1 MLVIFRW
8 IRNQAHFLLF
18 ILLLLS
24 SVTQIFRY
32 HIYQHSIYFGQALG
46 AQRQLDAWKSDIK
59 SYFNLKNVNQQLIA
73 ENTLLKQQLNW
84 NLTFNSPRR
93 DSTYRDT
100 NTGNFVKYEYI
111 QARVIRN
118 SVQEQNNFIILD
130 RGFKD
135 GIKRHMSV
143 VSPMGIV
150 GVVVESAE
158 HYSLV
163 MSVLNSKFEI
173 TPYFYDLKTSQ
184 GVISWNGEDPTVV
197 DLEEVNRFV
206 NVRNG
211 MKLFTSNYSLLFPA
225 GIPIGT
231 IVSSN
236 SNLKSNFH
244 RIKVKLATDFGQL
257 DVVSVIKNTYQKELD
272 VLNQAIPS
280 SNTEDKND

>member
-206 NVRNG
+206 SVRNG

>member
-8 IRNQAHFLLF
+8 IRNQAHPILF
-18 ILLLLS
+18 VLLLLS
-24 SVTQIFRY
+24 AVTQIFRY
-32 HIYQHSIYFGQALG
+32 HFYQHSIYFEQALG
-46 AQRQLDAWKSDIK
+46 IHRQIDQWRADIK
-59 SYFNLKNVNQQLIA
+59 AYFNLREVNQQLIA

-84 NLTFNSPRR
+84 NLTFNSPKR
-93 DSTYRDT
+93 DSSYLDDK
-100 NTGNFVKYEYI
+100 TGNLVKYEYL

-118 SVQEQNNFIILD
+118 SVQDQNNFIILD

-206 NVRNG
+206 KVKNG

-231 IVSSN
+231 IVSSS

-257 DVVSVIKNTYQKELD
+257 DVVTVIKNIHQKELD
-272 VLNQAIPS
+272 VLNNTIPQ
-280 SNTEDKND
+280 NNEEDNHD